1 MTTPTDILREAKILL
16 NGDVLTEVRRRTIVG
31 RCYYAAF
38 NHVRIHNS
46 AKGFRREEGKGV
58 HGALIRYLASSDDSN
73 VRYAGKK
80 LRGLFQART
89 KADYH
94 LEYPVYRGEEMVADV
109 DSDETMV
116 EILGGA

>member
-1 MTTPTDILREAKILL
+1 MITPAKILHEAKALL
-16 NGDVLTEVRRRTIVG
+16 NGDVQTEVRRRTIIG

-94 LEYPVYRGEEMVADV
+94 LEYPVDRGEEMVAYV
-109 DSDETMV
+109 DADEIMN
-116 EILGGA
+116 EILGEA